1 VGSAEGFGVVFSEG
15 KFGLDWG
22 VVLVEDDFG
31 ELFLVVLELH
41 FEGYF
46 YVLSLGELDILD
58 SFEFFDIEEEP
69 PLFVL
74 GSLLT

>member
-1 VGSAEGFGVVFSEG
+1 MGSAKGFRVGFSEG
-15 KFGLDWG
+15 QFGLGRG
-22 VVLVEDDFG
+22 VVLVGDYFG
-31 ELFLVVLELH
+31 ELLLIVLELH

-69 PLFVL
+69 PLFIL